1 MSIQSTLLPLILAS
15 GSPRR
20 KELLHAL
27 GFPFVVQSSDVDESC
42 DADLAPEAIVEELS
56 LRKANAV
63 AAEKTSGLVLG
74 SDTIVVLDNQVLGKP
89 QDEAEAFRMLKSL
102 TGREHVVFS
111 GVALVDAASGRHE
124 VAHSSTKVRMR
135 PMSDEE
141 ILAYIATKEP
151 MDKAGAYAIQGI
163 GATIVEGI
171 VGDYFT
177 VVGLPLAL
185 TADLLKRFDLHV
197 L

>member
-1 MSIQSTLLPLILAS
+1 MSNQSTLLPLILAS

-20 KELLHAL
+20 RELLAAL
-27 GFPFVVQSSDVDESC
+27 GFPYVVQSSDVDESYETN
-42 DADLAPEAIVEELS
+42 LAPEEIVEVLS
-56 LRKANAV
+56 LRKAAAV
-63 AAEKTSGLVLG
+63 ASETASGLVLG

-89 QDEAEAFRMLKSL
+89 QDEEDARVMLHSL
-102 TGREHVVFS
+102 SGREHTVYT
-111 GVALVDAASGRHE
+111 GVALVDASTGRRE

-135 PMSDEE
+135 PLSDKE

-163 GATIVEGI
+163 GATIIEGI
-171 VGDYFT
+171 TGDYFT
-177 VVGLPLAL
+177 VVGLPLGL
-185 TADLLKRFDLHV
+185 TASLLKRFDLKV

>member
-20 KELLHAL
+20 RELLAAL
-27 GFPFVVQSSDVDESC
+27 GFPYVVQASDVDESC
-42 DADLAPEAIVEELS
+42 DAELAPEAIVEELS

-63 AAEKTSGLVLG
+63 AAEKTNGLVLG

-89 QDEAEAFRMLKSL
+89 QDEADAFRMLRLL
-102 TGREHVVFS
+102 TGREHIVYS
-111 GVALVDAASGRHE
+111 GIALVDAASGRYE

-135 PMSDEE
+135 SMSDDE

-163 GATIVEGI
+163 GATIVESI

-185 TADLLKRFDLHV
+185 TANLLKRFDLHV